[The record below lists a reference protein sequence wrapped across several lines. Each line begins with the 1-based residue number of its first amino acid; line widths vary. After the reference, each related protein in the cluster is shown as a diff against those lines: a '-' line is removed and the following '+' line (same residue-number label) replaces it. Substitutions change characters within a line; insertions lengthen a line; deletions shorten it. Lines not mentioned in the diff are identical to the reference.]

1 MSSTKPFWFAFSVT
15 VWLSSKSVRLMSLA
29 ERGAYIGL
37 LATAWGEDVPGT
49 LPVDEDEVR
58 RMAEMSPEQWALSG
72 PRLLK
77 KFPVSECGTYR
88 YNPRLLSEGQEQRR
102 KSELAAEAGRRSAEA
117 KKQRKGNGTSTDVA
131 KKPTDVEKTATE
143 RQLVTDTI
151 TSSTD
156 VEEREANRA
165 AAPRPEPV
173 LKAST
178 QTKTYAPPADDA
190 VLFTADTWPGLNNA
204 TTFASICADLR
215 LPLDLDRETY
225 RAAIQDKMRS
235 QAIEAPPKSLR
246 SWISAYFI
254 NEKKRGPLL
263 TLTVGLPTAP
273 TPRHELPAKGQERP
287 GQVIAIQGENDKYV
301 NKQLAASWQQ
311 QYPAATIHI
320 ISPR

>member
-1 MSSTKPFWFAFSVT
+1 MKPFWFAFNIT
-15 VWLSSKSVRLMSLA
+15 DWLASKSVRMMSLA

-49 LPVDEDEVR
+49 LPLDTDEVR
-58 RMAEMSPEQWALSG
+58 RLAEMTPEQWAVSG
-72 PRLLK
+72 ACLLK
-77 KFPVSECGTYR
+77 KFPISECGTFR
-88 YNPRLLSEGQEQRR
+88 YNPRLLADGQEQKR
-102 KSELAAEAGRRSAEA
+102 KSEKAAEAGRRSAEV
-117 KKQRKGNGTSTDVA
+117 KKQRNANGTPTDVA

-143 RQLVTDTI
+143 CQLVTTTI

-156 VEEREANRA
+156 VEEREANSA
-165 AAPRPEPV
+165 AAPTPAPA

-178 QTKTYAPPADDA
+178 QAKTYAPPADDA
-190 VLFTADTWPGLNNA
+190 VLFTADTWPGLVNPA
-204 TTFASICADLR
+204 TFASICTDLR
-215 LPLDLDRETY
+215 LPIDLDRETY

-235 QAIEAPPKSLR
+235 QGIEAPPKSLR

-263 TLTVGLPTAP
+263 SLTVGLPTVP
-273 TPRHELPAKGQERP
+273 TPRNELPAKGQERQ